1 MKNLHVIFNF
11 GFIWS
16 FAASGFGFW
25 QKICQPSADA
35 EKSARKRTTSGTLGF
50 QNYTKYGGGIDS
62 RLGLLNKRHMIKNT
76 ELEFEHW
83 TDIAC
88 DKLKRILFPPY
99 IFIAS
104 RGRKWWTF
112 CNLGVWFWPNF
123 RENRP
128 MREKTL
134 GNTNLVGSCHT
145 ERKILTPHS
154 NFACNEICAGR
165 CSNMHFVRL
174 LLYCWHGNAECLLVA
189 PNLNFHPETVVKS
202 AKCVVLFLQ
211 PIETWHS
218 KPKKDIFSTR
228 CSTFMEQDEFKPGPA
243 CIEL

>member
-25 QKICQPSADA
+25 QKICQPLADA

-88 DKLKRILFPPY
+88 DKL
-99 IFIAS
+99 
-104 RGRKWWTF
+104 
-112 CNLGVWFWPNF
+112 
-123 RENRP
+123 
-128 MREKTL
+128 
-134 GNTNLVGSCHT
+134 
-145 ERKILTPHS
+145 
-154 NFACNEICAGR
+154 
-165 CSNMHFVRL
+165 
-174 LLYCWHGNAECLLVA
+174 
-189 PNLNFHPETVVKS
+189 
-202 AKCVVLFLQ
+202 
-211 PIETWHS
+211 
-218 KPKKDIFSTR
+218 
-228 CSTFMEQDEFKPGPA
+228 
-243 CIEL
+243 

>member
-145 ERKILTPHS
+145 ERKILTPTQILH
-154 NFACNEICAGR
+154 AMRYVPGDVQICT
-165 CSNMHFVRL
+165 L
-174 LLYCWHGNAECLLVA
+174 
-189 PNLNFHPETVVKS
+189 
-202 AKCVVLFLQ
+202 
-211 PIETWHS
+211 
-218 KPKKDIFSTR
+218 
-228 CSTFMEQDEFKPGPA
+228 
-243 CIEL
+243 